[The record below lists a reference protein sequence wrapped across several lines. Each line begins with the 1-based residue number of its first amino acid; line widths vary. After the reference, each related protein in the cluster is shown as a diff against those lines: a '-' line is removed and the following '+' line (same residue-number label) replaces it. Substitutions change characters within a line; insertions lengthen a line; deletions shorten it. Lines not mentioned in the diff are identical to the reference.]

1 MSLKKD
7 LLKYQPRKEQQ
18 DCIDY
23 IDSEYK
29 KNKENKFFLLN
40 LPVGTGK
47 SHLALMIADWYLKN
61 VNGNAK
67 FDVITNSKILQD
79 QYSETYE
86 SINDLKGK

>member
-18 DCIDY
+18 ECIDF
-23 IDSEYK
+23 IDAEYK
-29 KNKENKFFLLN
+29 NNKENKFFLLN

-61 VNGNAK
+61 VNGMPNLMLLQIVK
-67 FDVITNSKILQD
+67 YYKIN
-79 QYSETYE
+79 T
-86 SINDLKGK
+86 